1 MISLIFTLKGEEMG
15 LFRLEPKEEKTP
27 LHQEVCDLYGIT
39 RFELANKLGFTKA
52 TLDTWS
58 DESRMTKVTHLA
70 LELMVENYHQT
81 KLLSDFSDLMS
92 KINTF
97 STQNIYSLAKE
108 NGDQVALVNRIKYV
122 LEEYN
127 INTIVASE
135 KLNEPSFEK
144 LRKILNLQTTPDFD
158 FLDKFSNTFAINKE
172 WLKTGKWHPFDTDFI
187 KNHNLI
193 DLSEKI
199 QSFEKIFIIHS
210 SDNKTHTEVVV
221 KDRNGNFSLL
231 RQSFC
236 IGENFEMSG
245 VECCELYEL
254 YKFYIKHKYDISLIV
269 IEHEDYNKLVSADH
283 YIGNIIKRS
292 KPSYMLDDLFDLRY
306 LNKDIYGDF
315 FVECTDIIKSMKESE
330 EKRAQKEK
338 KC

>member
-1 MISLIFTLKGEEMG
+1 M
-15 LFRLEPKEEKTP
+15 
-27 LHQEVCDLYGIT
+27 
-39 RFELANKLGFTKA
+39 
-52 TLDTWS
+52 
-58 DESRMTKVTHLA
+58 
-70 LELMVENYHQT
+70 
-81 KLLSDFSDLMS
+81 
-92 KINTF
+92 
-97 STQNIYSLAKE
+97 
-108 NGDQVALVNRIKYV
+108 
-122 LEEYN
+122 
-127 INTIVASE
+127 
-135 KLNEPSFEK
+135 
-144 LRKILNLQTTPDFD
+144 QTTPDFD

-187 KNHNLI
+187 KNHNLT

-245 VECCELYEL
+245 VECSELYEL